1 MGHAERRELPEDLLR
16 GQRRFQAW
24 RARRKGG
31 SRIPQSLWTLA
42 VRLVNTHG
50 VSRTATALGLD
61 YYTLKQRAEQA
72 VDQPPSSGPAFV
84 EMPAPVLVGKQCLF
98 EVNNGT
104 GATMRVQLVGYDV
117 ADVDA
122 LARSFWSAQ

>member
-1 MGHAERRELPEDLLR
+1 
-16 GQRRFQAW
+16 
-24 RARRKGG
+24 
-31 SRIPQSLWTLA
+31 
-42 VRLVNTHG
+42 
-50 VSRTATALGLD
+50 
-61 YYTLKQRAEQA
+61 
-72 VDQPPSSGPAFV
+72 
-84 EMPAPVLVGKQCLF
+84 MPAPVLVGKQCLF